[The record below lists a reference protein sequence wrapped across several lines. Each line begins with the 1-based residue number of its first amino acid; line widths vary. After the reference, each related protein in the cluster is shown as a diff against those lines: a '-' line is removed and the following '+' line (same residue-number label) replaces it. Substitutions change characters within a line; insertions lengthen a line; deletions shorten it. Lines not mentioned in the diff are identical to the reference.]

1 MNENGKDE
9 ETTLVVYEEPLDG
22 IKEVIAKGLPENID
36 LRSLFYSPEGKRFAN
51 QVQSQKEF
59 TLVGILFPMLIELF
73 VKIYPKLM
81 DIVRDVRFKSF
92 YKEQITE
99 TEEIDEKSK
108 RIIEQIPDMIELML
122 DSMDEE
128 TSTELETGFDTIFG
142 SKAKERFLGNMV
154 FSLHS
159 YLQAYVD
166 SIIESLVRNEKEAV
180 RKQFLEY
187 WDSRKVN
194 LRIGLLELD
203 ETSGDK
209 YDAIIEIVKRSLTSN
224 PVGRMH
230 TICKAIDCDKQL
242 KQLIEKLD
250 GKITEDEL
258 RFLYDQRNRIA
269 HGDPAPE
276 LKEYG
281 LELEQLDWAALKESL
296 IEEVVK
302 VWPEA
307 PEGVFAII
315 ELACVWAEKI
325 AAADYFVLLDYLPKT
340 VLTFPAIF
348 DYVINDAIKAIDAK
362 ETE

>member
-1 MNENGKDE
+1 MNENGKGE

-22 IKEVIAKGLPENID
+22 IKEIIVRGLPENID
-36 LRSLFYSPEGKRFAN
+36 LSSLFSSPEGRRFAN

-59 TLVGILFPMLIELF
+59 TLVGILFPMLMELF

-81 DIVRDVRFKSF
+81 DIVRDPRFKAF
-92 YKEQITE
+92 YEEQLTE
-99 TEEIDEKSK
+99 TEEIDEKSRK
-108 RIIEQIPDMIELML
+108 TLEQIPEITKLML
-122 DSMDEE
+122 ESMDDD
-128 TSTELETGFDTIFG
+128 TSMELETGFDNIFG
-142 SKAKERFLGNMV
+142 SRAKERFLGNMV

-187 WDSRKVN
+187 WDTRKVN

-224 PVGRMH
+224 PVGRMY
-230 TICKAIDCDKQL
+230 TICKAIGCDKQL
-242 KQLIEKLD
+242 KHLIERLD
-250 GKITEDEL
+250 GEITEDEL

-276 LKEYG
+276 LEEYG
-281 LELEQLDWAALKESL
+281 LKLEPLDWAALKESL

-302 VWPEA
+302 LWPEA

-315 ELACVWAEKI
+315 ELACGWAEEI
-325 AAADYFVLLDYLPKT
+325 AAADYFALLDYLPKT

-348 DYVINDAIKAIDAK
+348 DYVINDAIAVIDA
-362 ETE
+362 